1 MSNNHRFLFFIL
13 RNHIINKHHVWLSDK
28 LEIGEGFWMPHPQN
42 IVIGSGVRIGKN
54 CIIYQDVTFGQNKN
68 LYPIIGNNV
77 IVYAGAKVIG
87 GVNVGDGAIIGANAL
102 VINDVPQNTIVGG
115 IPARIIREK
124 NENERFY

>member
-1 MSNNHRFLFFIL
+1 
-13 RNHIINKHHVWLSDK
+13 
-28 LEIGEGFWMPHPQN
+28 MPHPQN